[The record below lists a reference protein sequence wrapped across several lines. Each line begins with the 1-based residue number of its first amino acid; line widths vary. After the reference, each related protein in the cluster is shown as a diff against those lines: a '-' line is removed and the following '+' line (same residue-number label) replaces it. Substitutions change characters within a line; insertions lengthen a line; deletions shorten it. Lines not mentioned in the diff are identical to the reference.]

1 MTLGVNKWIMTLSD
15 KIELVSSEELL
26 MGNPMLKYFGGE
38 FLASWLLKIM
48 KLDKVNDFY
57 TANDTLPRFQ
67 FIDNL
72 ISTIGCSL
80 HIPTEDFKNI
90 PTQGPF
96 ITIANHAYGGI
107 DGILLLKIFSEV
119 RPDYKMLV
127 NFLLT
132 KIKPLNSSFIGVN
145 PFETRR
151 GFQSSFGGLK
161 NAIAHLQD
169 CHSVGLFP
177 SGEVSSYKIKQNAVS
192 DREWQYS
199 IIKFIKR
206 SKVPIV
212 PVYFD
217 GHNSFLFNLL
227 GFFHPVLRTVRLP
240 AEVFNKQGKTIN
252 IRIGSIISL
261 KEQDEFKDIY
271 AYGCFLRTKV
281 YSLGL
286 SLKTRKMFSEAN
298 EKNRE
303 TIPCPME
310 ETCLMQEINTIKT
323 KYLLFSNQDYFVFC
337 APQEKIP
344 SIIKEIGRLREKT
357 YREVGEGTG
366 NDRDIDSYDSYFEQL
381 FVWDNTTRQI
391 VGGYRVGKGKE
402 ILEKHGI
409 KGFYIHSLFKISPA
423 FEPLLRVSIELGRS
437 FIVKHYQKRTLPLF
451 FLWKGILYLL
461 LKHPQYRYLIG
472 PVSISN
478 VFLDISKSL
487 TVEFLNANYFNSE
500 LGQMIRARHPYK
512 RKLPKEIRKDVFIKH
527 TRNNLSRLDKFIHDF
542 DPSYKTPILVKKYI
556 SVNSEVIGFNI
567 DPLFNNC
574 LDALMI
580 LDVFEIPYATIE
592 SLSKEFNDQAVLE
605 RFKNEEYSC

>member
-1 MTLGVNKWIMTLSD
+1 MGVNKWIMTLSD
-15 KIELVSSEELL
+15 KTELVSSEELL
-26 MGNPMLKYFGGE
+26 MGIPLLKYFGGE
-38 FLASWLLKIM
+38 FLARWLFKMM

-57 TANDTLPRFQ
+57 AANDTLPGLQ

-72 ISTIGCSL
+72 ISNIGCRL
-80 HIPTEDFKNI
+80 HIPDEDFENI
-90 PTQGPF
+90 PTHGPF
-96 ITIANHAYGGI
+96 ITVANHAYGGI

-132 KIKPLNSSFIGVN
+132 KIKPLKPCFLGVN

-151 GFQSSFGGLK
+151 DIQSSIGGLK
-161 NAIAHLQD
+161 DAILHLQEG
-169 CHSVGLFP
+169 HSIGLFP
-177 SGEVSSYKIKQNAVS
+177 SGEVSSYTIRQNAVS

-206 SKVPIV
+206 SKVPVV
-212 PVYFD
+212 PVHFD
-217 GHNSFLFNLL
+217 GHNSLLFNLL
-227 GFFHPVLRTVRLP
+227 GFIHPVLRTVKLP
-240 AEVFNKQGKTIN
+240 SEVFNKQGKIIN
-252 IRIGSIISL
+252 IRIGSVISL
-261 KEQDEFKDIY
+261 KEQDEFKDIH

-286 SLKTRKMFSEAN
+286 SLKTRKIFPEAD
-298 EKNRE
+298 EKTRE
-303 TIPCPME
+303 TIACSME
-310 ETCLMQEINTIKT
+310 ETFLIQEINTIKT
-323 KYLLFSNQDYFVFC
+323 KYLLFSNQDYCVFC
-337 APQEKIP
+337 APPAEIP
-344 SIIKEIGRLREKT
+344 SIIKEIGRLREQT

-366 NDRDIDSYDSYFEQL
+366 HDRDIDSYDSYFEQL
-381 FVWDNTTRQI
+381 FVWDNATRQI

-402 ILEKHGI
+402 ILEKQGI
-409 KGFYIHSLFKISPA
+409 KGFYIHSLFKINPV

-451 FLWKGILYLL
+451 LLWKGILYLL

-478 VFLDISKSL
+478 VFLDISKTL

-512 RKLPKEIRKDVFIKH
+512 RKLTKEIRKDIFIKH

-542 DPSYKTPILVKKYI
+542 DSSYKTPILVKKYI

-580 LDVFEIPYATIE
+580 LDVFEIPYTTIE

-605 RFKNEEYSC
+605 RFKKEECSR